1 MSITL
6 NIHQTKSIIVREGHG
21 KNAQWLSISL
31 MANNGSIQGI
41 TIFDVTLRDLQNAIM
56 DAMFVEEDHEENE

>member
-21 KNAQWLSISL
+21 ENAQWLSISL